1 MIIDAHCHAW
11 EQWPYEP
18 AVPDPGSRARAERLL
33 WEMDQAG
40 VDQAVLIS
48 ATIGGND
55 ASDTNA
61 AYTAGC
67 ATRSAGRLHA
77 FPDVDCRWH
86 ASHHTPGAAD
96 RLRQIVARFKPAGFT
111 HYLHEDRDPAW
122 LLSAD
127 GLEFFA
133 AADQACLIAS
143 LACGPRQMPTI
154 CALAWRFPGMPFLIH
169 HLGRV
174 VVDPLDAEARRAVLD
189 AAAVPNIHI
198 KLSGFGFAVREGW
211 NFPQA
216 ATHDLVRALYQQ
228 FGPLRLCWGSD
239 YPVSQ
244 RYMTYR
250 QSLEVVRTHC
260 RFIATHD
267 MPHILGGNLQT
278 LLARGR
284 HGAGS
289 LP

>member
-18 AVPDPGSRARAERLL
+18 AVPDPRSRARAERLL

-48 ATIGGND
+48 AAIGGND
-55 ASDTNA
+55 ANA
-61 AYTAGC
+61 GYTADC
-67 ATRSAGRLHA
+67 AARLAGRLHA

-86 ASHHTPGAAD
+86 PTHHTPGAAD
-96 RLRQIVARFKPAGFT
+96 RLRQIVARFNPAGFT
-111 HYLHEDRDPAW
+111 HYLHEDHDPAW

-133 AADQACLIAS
+133 AADQAGLIAS
-143 LACGPRQMPTI
+143 LACGPRQVPTI
-154 CALAWRFPGMPFLIH
+154 CALAQKFPGMPFLIH

-174 VVDPLDAEARRAVLD
+174 VVDPPDAQARRAVL
-189 AAAVPNIHI
+189 AASAAPNIHI

-260 RFIATHD
+260 QFIEAHD
-267 MPHILGGNLQT
+267 MSQILGGNLQN
-278 LLARGR
+278 LLARSR
-284 HGAGS
+284 HGKLDPVS
-289 LP
+289 SP